1 MLSETMITAYLER
14 IGCADARTP
23 SRENLFRLQ
32 RAHLATV
39 PYTNLTIR
47 ITGKEPDLAT
57 DALFD
62 RIVTRKM
69 GGY

>member
-32 RAHLATV
+32 RAHLAT
-39 PYTNLTIR
+39 
-47 ITGKEPDLAT
+47 GKCCFLMWMRGKD
-57 DALFD
+57 
-62 RIVTRKM
+62 V
-69 GGY
+69 